1 LDDKATTWF
10 TRKKITRFEQR
21 RGRKTRSARMSS
33 RNAMKIRDMIY
44 GKKHGLDMVCAT
56 RHQTTM
62 FLTQQVHKE
71 TWVGLAVKL
80 WGSISC
86 AGALPKAQ
94 HTRAR
99 KHQHKH
105 VI

>member
-1 LDDKATTWF
+1 MMH
-10 TRKKITRFEQR
+10 
-21 RGRKTRSARMSS
+21 RSQTHIK
-33 RNAMKIRDMIY
+33 RNCFLYWYFFLAIYKWVLQIQDRIY
-44 GKKHGLDMVCAT
+44 GKKHGLERVCAT
-56 RHQTTM
+56 RHQTII

-86 AGALPKAQ
+86 AGALPIAQ